1 MNKHIEK
8 KIRNLDGFYNP
19 FERHTIEDYRRLKAN
34 MGFSDSFGR
43 SIIDYDP
50 ETRLD
55 KVNCVFVVVAIEL
68 N

>member
-19 FERHTIEDYRRLKAN
+19 FERHTIEDYRKLKAN

-55 KVNCVFVVVAIEL
+55 KVIAFFQLVEL